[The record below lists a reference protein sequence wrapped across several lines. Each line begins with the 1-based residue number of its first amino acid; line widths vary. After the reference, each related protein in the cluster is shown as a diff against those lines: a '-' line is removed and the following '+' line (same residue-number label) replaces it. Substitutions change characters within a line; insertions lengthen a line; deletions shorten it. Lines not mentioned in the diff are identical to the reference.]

1 MKIALFRHFFGSDKT
16 YFSDIPGGEHSP
28 GERITDWVDVDLVID
43 ADLVAAAGSSHKAKR
58 LADIRAELA
67 RLEGGAA

>member
-1 MKIALFRHFFGSDKT
+1 MKIALFRHFFESDKI
-16 YFSDIPGGEHSP
+16 YFIDVPGGEHSP

-43 ADLVAAAGSSHKAKR
+43 ADLVATAGSSHKAKR